1 MKMCIFFLELFRC
14 FILDFFVYVELFL
27 LIARWIS
34 GLLLVQSQAR
44 DTESPL
50 NSDGNN
56 LERMMIFKGE

>member
-1 MKMCIFFLELFRC
+1 MFHSGLFCLRGT
-14 FILDFFVYVELFL
+14 FL

-44 DTESPL
+44 DTEPPL